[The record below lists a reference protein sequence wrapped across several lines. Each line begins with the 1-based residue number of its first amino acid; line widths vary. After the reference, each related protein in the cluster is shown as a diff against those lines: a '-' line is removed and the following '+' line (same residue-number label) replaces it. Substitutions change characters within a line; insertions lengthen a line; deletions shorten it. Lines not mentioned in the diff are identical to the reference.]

1 MIEAVDFK
9 GANVVIAKDQPEFK
23 PLPAMA
29 FPEEGYIITCWKL
42 APEDLK
48 TVNENGGH
56 IYLKVITGNKPL
68 QPLRIMA
75 DLSDDIE
82 LTRDG

>member
-29 FPEEGYIITCWKL
+29 FPEEEYIITCWKL